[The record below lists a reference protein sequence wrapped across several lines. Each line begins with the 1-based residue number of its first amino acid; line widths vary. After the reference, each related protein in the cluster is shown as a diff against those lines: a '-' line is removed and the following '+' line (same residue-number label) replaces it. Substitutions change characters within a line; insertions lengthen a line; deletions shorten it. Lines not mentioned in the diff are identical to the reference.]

1 MLGRSQSAEDA
12 QIGRAVALD
21 RIDSDAQFPLHGVAR
36 IEQHAEYADRTR
48 QREPVS
54 HDGIR
59 RSGDVVPAAGCIGA
73 HRNDHRFFGF
83 EQFHFAPDHVRGQS
97 TAAGRIH
104 PHDDRLHPI
113 VQPQLP
119 DLLRQRIAVNG
130 VVALAVD
137 DLAVGIEHRHA
148 IRSHVPHVGPYLC
161 SIPAERYETILT
173 VTVRLDTRLGEEIVH
188 LVLVFQSVDHSLR
201 QRIFGLDRRQ
211 LVGVFVEHLDRQ
223 AARLGH
229 VARNDAPHRV
239 HQLPQLFP
247 IGIGQLREDVG
258 FHGALVLAG
267 RRTEH
272 LDFEI
277 ELVEQPLEK

>member
-1 MLGRSQSAEDA
+1 M
-12 QIGRAVALD
+12 
-21 RIDSDAQFPLHGVAR
+21 
-36 IEQHAEYADRTR
+36 
-48 QREPVS
+48 
-54 HDGIR
+54 
-59 RSGDVVPAAGCIGA
+59 
-73 HRNDHRFFGF
+73 
-83 EQFHFAPDHVRGQS
+83 
-97 TAAGRIH
+97 
-104 PHDDRLHPI
+104 
-113 VQPQLP
+113 
-119 DLLRQRIAVNG
+119 
-130 VVALAVD
+130 
-137 DLAVGIEHRHA
+137 
-148 IRSHVPHVGPYLC
+148 PHVGPYLC

-173 VTVRLDTRLGEEIVH
+173 VTVRIDTRLGEEIVH

-258 FHGALVLAG
+258 FHSTLVLAG
-267 RRTEH
+267 RRTEY